1 MRRQNDKMK
10 TTKIFSRP
18 LMRQSLRSN
27 RVLAIAC
34 TVILCLMTIVT
45 TFASNVLS
53 SSSDSQDYT
62 DEQTEFYS
70 YLYVL
75 ASFNEVA
82 GTELSYDDFASSED
96 LTLYDTAFESA
107 SAQSEDMSFSSEE
120 FAEVGETLSQSEI
133 GIDSY
138 ISNFEYVYAL
148 GSVQGC
154 FSGDDL
160 DVESLMTDMLEMM
173 GVSSDLVDNMSEMDA
188 SSMLNRMYFTIMCL
202 LPILLFIIFAGNSLI
217 VDRVDKGS
225 MAYILSTP
233 TKRSAVVITQAVYMV
248 VVPFIMICFGF
259 VTQLAASQLI
269 VGETDVVKYAALYGG
284 LYLLTEAMASICY
297 LASCIFNLSK
307 YALALGGGLNVWF
320 FLCSLFGMFGSEDM
334 VNMGMGVE
342 ELGSFNKISLIGLFD
357 IDALGTVGSGAVD
370 DSFVPKLI
378 ILAVIAVACYAAGAI
393 RFQKRDLPL

>member
-1 MRRQNDKMK
+1 MK